1 MSAAPSYTIEL
12 DESKYDKEQIHLMEE
27 RLILLSEDDV
37 AIGEGSK
44 KDCHLIPPPGSAETR
59 SPLHRA
65 FSVFLFHPET
75 GKLLLQKRAD
85 EKITFPKMWTN
96 TCCSHP
102 LTSNGEMEEQGQT
115 GVRKAAARKLE
126 HELGIPTEFG
136 LDEFAYLT
144 RIHYYA
150 PSDEIWAEHEID
162 YILFLTHDPKL
173 NINPNEVSDAK
184 WVSKDELQE
193 FFRDPA
199 STFTPWFRLI
209 TESFLYKWWDALLA
223 SRTEQAAPLD
233 ARALIPLVELQK
245 DEMASIIRM

>member
-1 MSAAPSYTIEL
+1 MAATPAYTIEL
-12 DESKYDKEQIHLMEE
+12 DANRYDAEQIHLMEE
-27 RLILLSEDDV
+27 RLILLNNDDG

-65 FSVFLFHPET
+65 FSVFLFHPQT

-102 LTSNGEMEEQGQT
+102 LTSGGETEEPGQV
-115 GVRKAAARKLE
+115 GVRKAAARKLT
-126 HELGIPTEFG
+126 HELGIPQEYE

-162 YILFLTHDPKL
+162 YILFLAHEPKI
-173 NINPNEVSDAK
+173 NISPNEVSDTK
-184 WVSKDELQE
+184 WVSKVDLEA
-193 FFRDPA
+193 FFKDPE
-199 STFTPWFRLI
+199 STFTPWFKLI
-209 TESFLYKWWDALLA
+209 AESFLYKWWDALLA
-223 SRTEQAAPLD
+223 SRSSAEAPLD
-233 ARALIPLVELQK
+233 ARSLIPQVEAEK
-245 DEMASIIRM
+245 AEMAGIIRM